1 MSFEDELEKG
11 KFSIQE
17 CRSCDRV
24 IWPPSEFCNKCF
36 GPVSLKKGEFEGRVI
51 EFSKQDGGYF
61 CLVEFEKDIRI
72 LARSSEPPEIG
83 KKVKISR
90 CGISN
95 GSYFFQVS

>member
-1 MSFEDELEKG
+1 MSFEAELEKG
-11 KFSIQE
+11 EFSIPE
-17 CRSCDRV
+17 CKSCDRV

-36 GPVSLKKGEFEGRVI
+36 GLVSLRRGEFEGKVI
-51 EFSKQDGGYF
+51 EFSRHDNEYF

-72 LARSSEPPEIG
+72 LASILESPKIG
-83 KKVKISR
+83 KMVKMSR